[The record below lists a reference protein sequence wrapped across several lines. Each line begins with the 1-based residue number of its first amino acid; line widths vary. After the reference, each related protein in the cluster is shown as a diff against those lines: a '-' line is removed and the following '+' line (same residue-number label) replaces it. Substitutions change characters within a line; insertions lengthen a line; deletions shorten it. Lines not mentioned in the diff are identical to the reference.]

1 VTAGPPDARPWSSGG
16 PHRRRVMLLLS
27 ALCLAVALP
36 LLTALPASAHATL
49 QESVPTD
56 GAVMAVSPAQ
66 VLLRFD
72 ESVEV
77 TVGGI
82 TVLASDGSPVTVG
95 NVHHVAG
102 AGSQVAIGLRAKLP
116 DGSYLVNWRVQS
128 ADSHVIEGALTFSV
142 GQPGALATATTPDTA
157 GVVQLLALARF
168 TGYVGIM
175 LALGA
180 FAFLVLCWPTG
191 WTDPTT
197 RRLLW
202 TGIGATVTSTVLGL
216 VLQGAYATGTGLAGL
231 LHPGLLA
238 DTADTRF
245 GHALLL
251 RLVLLLTVAATLRVT
266 LARSASVPDRRA
278 QVGVAAGLVLV
289 LATFALAGHAG
300 SSSKV
305 WFYLPLD
312 VVHLSAV
319 SIWLGGLV
327 ALFLGLVSRRTRNA
341 RDDGLSAALARFSRL
356 ALVCVAVLV
365 ASGAIVGWREVGSLG
380 ALFGTS
386 YGRLLIG
393 KVVVLGLI
401 LGCAAAS
408 RSAVTRHF
416 SAPGRRLPPLSE
428 LSRLRVSAGSELA
441 LGVVVVALA
450 STLVSLAP
458 ARTQYRPNTQESVV
472 AGPVTLDVAVQPS
485 GPRTVA
491 VRLTP
496 RDKNGALR
504 KLAEFRTT
512 AKLPGRDISVPLRLV
527 RSSHGYLAD
536 GVEFPVAGKWQLQM
550 YVRTSDIDSYS
561 ASAPLTVR

>member
-1 VTAGPPDARPWSSGG
+1 VTGRAVVAHPRSSGG
-16 PHRRRVMLLLS
+16 SPRRRAVVLATALLLF
-27 ALCLAVALP
+27 LVLPVLAAG
-36 LLTALPASAHATL
+36 PASAHATL
-49 QESVPTD
+49 QESVPAD
-56 GAVMAVSPAQ
+56 GAIVSTQPAQ
-66 VLLRFD
+66 VLLKFD

-77 TVGGI
+77 ALGGI
-82 TVLASDGSPVTVG
+82 TVLAADGSSVTAG
-95 NVHHVAG
+95 KVHHVAG
-102 AGSQVAIGLRAKLP
+102 PGSQVAIGLRTDLP

-142 GQPGALATATTPDTA
+142 GEPGAVATATKPDTA
-157 GVVQLLALARF
+157 GVVQLLAVARF

-180 FAFLVLCWPTG
+180 FAFLLVCWPTG
-191 WTDPTT
+191 WTDPAVRT
-197 RRLLW
+197 LLW
-202 TGIGATVTSTVLGL
+202 AGLGATVTATVLEL
-216 VLQGAYATGTGLAGL
+216 LLQGAYAAGTGLAGV
-231 LHPGLLA
+231 LHAGVLA

-266 LARSASVPDRRA
+266 LAGSPSAPGRRTQIA
-278 QVGVAAGLVLV
+278 GAAGLVLV

-300 SSSKV
+300 SSGKV
-305 WFYLPLD
+305 WLSLPLD
-312 VVHLSAV
+312 VLHLSAV
-319 SIWLGGLV
+319 SVWLGGLV
-327 ALFLGLVSRRTRNA
+327 ALFLGLVRRRARNA
-341 RDDGLSAALARFSRL
+341 RDDGLTEALARFSRL

-365 ASGAIVGWREVGSLG
+365 ASGAIEGWREVGSLG
-380 ALFGTS
+380 ALVDTS
-386 YGRLLIG
+386 YGRLLLS
-393 KVVVLGLI
+393 KVAGLGLI
-401 LGCAAAS
+401 LACAAAS

-416 SAPGRRLPPLSE
+416 ASPGRRLPPLSE

-472 AGPVTLDVAVQPS
+472 AGPVTMDVAVRPS

-496 RDKNGALR
+496 RDKNGDVR

-512 AKLPGRDISVPLRLV
+512 AKLPGRDISVPLTLV
-527 RSSHGYLAD
+527 RGAHGYRAD

-561 ASAPLTVR
+561 ANAPLTVR